1 MSSSLLE
8 DLLGLGCLHL
18 EDLKQGLMKIMFN
31 LKVCVWA
38 MKKNFKIN
46 LDADL
51 VVGRLD
57 YIRIMFLKEG

>member
-1 MSSSLLE
+1 M
-8 DLLGLGCLHL
+8 GLGCPRL

-31 LKVCVWA
+31 LKVSA

>member
-8 DLLGLGCLHL
+8 DLLGLGCPRL
-18 EDLKQGLMKIMFN
+18 EDLKQGLMNIMSN
-31 LKVCVWA
+31 LKLSA
-38 MKKNFKIN
+38 IKNNFKIN

>member
-1 MSSSLLE
+1 MVSSSRPE
-8 DLLGLGCLHL
+8 DLLGLGCPRL

-31 LKVCVWA
+31 LKVWA